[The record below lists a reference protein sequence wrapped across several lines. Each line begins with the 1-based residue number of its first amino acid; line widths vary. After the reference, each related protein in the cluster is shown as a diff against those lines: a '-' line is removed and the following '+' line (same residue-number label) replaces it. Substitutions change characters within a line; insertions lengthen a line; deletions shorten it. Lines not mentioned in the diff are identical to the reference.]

1 MNHSHSL
8 LFNELAGSEIGLLCL
23 DHELRVLWFTLAA
36 QNMFSL
42 SGSARGR
49 LLSDI
54 SGEMVTD
61 DLIDDAKIV
70 VNTRLPLQ
78 RNFIMQNG
86 RSFLRRIVPYT
97 EEKNFSCGIVIL
109 FIDIAKNK
117 HTENMDIHAYRQI
130 AKYLE
135 RHMHERTAEL
145 QTLVMRLTLAEE
157 YERYNLAHEIHD
169 DLGEVLAVTRL
180 TLLAC
185 EEEYPSRTFKQHAAE
200 LNSLL
205 TRACRSVHAMIFQ
218 LCPPLLHEMGLVP
231 ALEWLA
237 EELHRASDLKVLV
250 QNDGMGMPLDLPVAT
265 LVFRAL
271 REILVNVAMLAQVDR
286 VVLSVRRLDDRV
298 KVILAD
304 TGNGFDYRTALKQ
317 PGRLGLSSIE
327 ERLNYINGGIEVE
340 DMPGNNTR
348 LILFAPLTSVSAS
361 LARGSRK

>member
-1 MNHSHSL
+1 MNPSRSL

-23 DHELRVLWFTLAA
+23 DQELRVLWFTLAA

-61 DLIDDAKIV
+61 DLINDAKIA

-86 RSFLRRIVPYT
+86 RSFLRHIVPYT
-97 EEKNFSCGIVIL
+97 EEKNFSCGMVIL

-135 RHMHERTAEL
+135 RHERTAEL
-145 QTLVMRLTLAEE
+145 QTLAMRLTLAEE
-157 YERYNLAHEIHD
+157 YERYNLAHEIHN

-180 TLLAC
+180 KLVAC
-185 EEEYPSRTFKQHAAE
+185 EEEYSSRTFKQHAAE
-200 LNSLL
+200 LNSLI

-271 REILVNVAMLAQVDR
+271 REILVNVATLAQVDR

-340 DMPGNNTR
+340 DMPGNHTR
-348 LILFAPLTSVSAS
+348 LILFAPLARASAS
-361 LARGSRK
+361 VAREPHK

>member
-61 DLIDDAKIV
+61 DLIDDAKIA

-78 RNFIMQNG
+78 RNFIIQNG

-145 QTLVMRLTLAEE
+145 QTWVMRLILAEE
-157 YERYNLAHEIHD
+157 YERYNLAHEIHN
-169 DLGEVLAVTRL
+169 DLGEVLAVTRFKL
-180 TLLAC
+180 VAC

-205 TRACRSVHAMIFQ
+205 TRACRSVRAM
-218 LCPPLLHEMGLVP
+218 
-231 ALEWLA
+231 
-237 EELHRASDLKVLV
+237 
-250 QNDGMGMPLDLPVAT
+250 
-265 LVFRAL
+265 VFRAL
-271 REILVNVAMLAQVDR
+271 REILVNVAMLAQADR

-298 KVILAD
+298 KIILAD
-304 TGNGFDYRTALKQ
+304 TGNGFDYRMALNQ

-348 LILFAPLTSVSAS
+348 LILLAPLASVSAS